1 MKAVA
6 LVAPLVLVALALAA
20 DDYCVKTAPQPVR
33 VGGDRSVNFDYSLPP
48 QTAGR
53 VGYETAA
60 PSQVG
65 RAQLTIITSV
75 SGSTSL
81 VSTAKSVL
89 AQSMQSFKWIIVH
102 DQTADIDALNAMSK
116 TDDRIILAACG
127 ETCGASMARNA
138 GLKLVET
145 PYVMFLDAFDMME
158 RVYAEQLLWFLE
170 ANAEFSYA
178 NTYSVKFGEKE
189 SLEANNFYDS
199 SLEGNN
205 QPVSAVIRTSALK
218 KASAWPTVFD
228 ETIASG
234 EEWKLWLSLKAAGL
248 HGATV
253 PEHMLWQH
261 SQARAQGT
269 EFVASTAKREF
280 PELFREGHVN
290 PTMEE
295 TCAECTQVRPAFM
308 QDVEYIN
315 SKCGQSAIVVMPTT
329 DSKALKLVQLLSAQK
344 WQITIVCTSDTRGS
358 PELDLVRAELQ
369 QYTEDIH
376 VLPHFLRTENYGEFL
391 LHMTRSRGADAVIV
405 TESFSGYNLLPFL
418 KAQAPHVALVD
429 YVHTRQ
435 LSTKTA
441 AFFDSAQVAVGGFS
455 KMSAQFA
462 QYLDASIFVSNDEMK
477 WVSAQQQQFAEISE
491 PKDPFFN
498 PVFTTSD
505 DRSAFGTPP
514 RFVVYH
520 GVNPDTEFPVPSEST
535 KAAVRGKFGVEDD
548 ELCIVFVGKLI
559 AENRPID
566 ALKALNNV
574 VQDQKA
580 HLVVIGSGHLMEDM
594 YRFVADHGLWP
605 HVTFLG
611 NVQPTKI
618 VSAMNAADVV
628 LATSDT
634 ESLGQHLIQ
643 GMSMGIVP
651 VAANVFGQKELVS
664 ADTGFLVE
672 VDDVDAATDALVRL
686 AENPPLLQKLSTNA
700 RAAVVNKFTSEK
712 MSQGFVTA
720 LDAAIVHAQST
731 AKFVTPQ
738 VAEAAAAAMPRVAK
752 FMSDNQQ
759 GTLVKRLN
767 HHGQEELSHMIELF
781 HRRTGNSTNSTGG
794 GKGDG
799 SPTTAKLKQV
809 ITFAITGGASAYTG
823 AVKTIIEVAWGT
835 SCGLWTKAAALTGG
849 SVASGWAADTT
860 VASTAADA
868 RRANVKITI
877 EATMPA
883 TAVNAA
889 KSLAAAITKASM
901 TSAMTT
907 AQSDLAA
914 VDSSGG
920 YSAVTLPTVEDVAAP
935 TATGAPPTSAPTSTT
950 SGASSITG
958 QVSMLMVLAF
968 GAVGTL
974 FH

>member
-1 MKAVA
+1 M
-6 LVAPLVLVALALAA
+6 
-20 DDYCVKTAPQPVR
+20 
-33 VGGDRSVNFDYSLPP
+33 
-48 QTAGR
+48 
-53 VGYETAA
+53 
-60 PSQVG
+60 
-65 RAQLTIITSV
+65 
-75 SGSTSL
+75 
-81 VSTAKSVL
+81 
-89 AQSMQSFKWIIVH
+89 
-102 DQTADIDALNAMSK
+102 
-116 TDDRIILAACG
+116 
-127 ETCGASMARNA
+127 
-138 GLKLVET
+138 
-145 PYVMFLDAFDMME
+145 
-158 RVYAEQLLWFLE
+158 
-170 ANAEFSYA
+170 
-178 NTYSVKFGEKE
+178 
-189 SLEANNFYDS
+189 
-199 SLEGNN
+199 
-205 QPVSAVIRTSALK
+205 
-218 KASAWPTVFD
+218 
-228 ETIASG
+228 
-234 EEWKLWLSLKAAGL
+234 
-248 HGATV
+248 
-253 PEHMLWQH
+253 
-261 SQARAQGT
+261 
-269 EFVASTAKREF
+269 
-280 PELFREGHVN
+280 
-290 PTMEE
+290 
-295 TCAECTQVRPAFM
+295 
-308 QDVEYIN
+308 
-315 SKCGQSAIVVMPTT
+315 
-329 DSKALKLVQLLSAQK
+329 
-344 WQITIVCTSDTRGS
+344 
-358 PELDLVRAELQ
+358 
-369 QYTEDIH
+369 
-376 VLPHFLRTENYGEFL
+376 
-391 LHMTRSRGADAVIV
+391 
-405 TESFSGYNLLPFL
+405 
-418 KAQAPHVALVD
+418 
-429 YVHTRQ
+429 
-435 LSTKTA
+435 
-441 AFFDSAQVAVGGFS
+441 
-455 KMSAQFA
+455 
-462 QYLDASIFVSNDEMK
+462 
-477 WVSAQQQQFAEISE
+477 
-491 PKDPFFN
+491 
-498 PVFTTSD
+498 
-505 DRSAFGTPP
+505 
-514 RFVVYH
+514 
-520 GVNPDTEFPVPSEST
+520 
-535 KAAVRGKFGVEDD
+535 
-548 ELCIVFVGKLI
+548 
-559 AENRPID
+559 
-566 ALKALNNV
+566 
-574 VQDQKA
+574 
-580 HLVVIGSGHLMEDM
+580 VIGSGHLMEDM

-794 GKGDG
+794 GGGGKGDG

-835 SCGLWTKAAALTGG
+835 ACGLWDKARASTGG

-860 VASTAADA
+860 VVSTAADA
-868 RRANVKITI
+868 RRASVKVTI

-901 TSAMTT
+901 ASAMTT

-920 YSAVTLPTVEDVAAP
+920 YSAVTLPDVEDVTAP

>member
-1 MKAVA
+1 MLKYAA
-6 LVAPLVLVALALAA
+6 LFLFLSLALAA
-20 DDYCVKTAPQPVR
+20 DEYCVKTAPHPVR
-33 VGGDRSVNFDYSLPP
+33 VGGDRTVNFDYSLPP
-48 QTAGR
+48 HNAGR
-53 VGYETAA
+53 VSYDTSA
-60 PSQVG
+60 PIQVD
-65 RAQLTIITSV
+65 RAQLTIITSI
-75 SGSTSL
+75 SGSAP
-81 VSTAKSVL
+81 VADTAKSVL

-102 DQTADIDALNAMSK
+102 DQTADLEALNALSK
-116 TDDRIILAACG
+116 TDDRIVLANCG
-127 ETCGASMARNA
+127 EACGASMARNA

-145 PYVMFLDAFDMME
+145 PYVMFLDASDMME
-158 RVYAEQLLWFLE
+158 SVYAEQLLWFLE

-189 SLEANNFYDS
+189 SLESNNFYDT

-205 QPVSAVIRTSALK
+205 QPVSAVIRISALK
-218 KASAWPTVFD
+218 KASSAWPTVFD
-228 ETIASG
+228 EGIASG

-261 SQARAQGT
+261 SKAHAQGT
-269 EFVASTAKREF
+269 EFVASAAKREF

-295 TCAECTQVRPAFM
+295 ACAECTQVRPAFM
-308 QDVEYIN
+308 QGVEYIN
-315 SKCGQSAIVVMPTT
+315 PKCGQSAIVVMPTT

-344 WQITIVCTSDTRGS
+344 WQITVVCTSDTGGS

-535 KAAVRGKFGVEDD
+535 KAVARAKFGVEDD

-559 AENRPID
+559 ADNRPMD

-611 NVQPTKI
+611 NMQPSKI

-634 ESLGQHLIQ
+634 DALSPHLIQ

-686 AENPPLLQKLSTNA
+686 AENPSLLQKLSTNA

-752 FMSDNQQ
+752 FMSDNQK

-781 HRRTGNSTNSTGG
+781 HRRTGNSTSNSTGG
-794 GKGDG
+794 KGNG
-799 SPTTAKLKQV
+799 SPKTAKLKQV
-809 ITFAITGGASAYTG
+809 ITFAITGGAAAYTG
-823 AVKTIIEVAWGT
+823 ALKTIIEVAWGT
-835 SCGLWTKAAALTGG
+835 SCGLWTKAAASTAG
-849 SVASGWAADTT
+849 SVAGGWAADTT
-860 VASTAADA
+860 VESTAADA
-868 RRANVKITI
+868 RRASVKITI

-889 KSLAAAITKASM
+889 KALSAAITTTSM
-901 TSAMTT
+901 TSAMTA

-920 YSAVTLPTVEDVAAP
+920 YSAVTLPDVEDVATP
-935 TATGAPPTSAPTSTT
+935 TATGAPPTAAPTSTT

-968 GAVGTL
+968 GTVWTL